1 MIFTF
6 TTSLTIIRRNE
17 LRDSLI
23 EMSKGDISDE
33 IDLYVRNGIV
43 KSWSDHGSD
52 YADALYTIFM
62 MLYGEF

>member
-1 MIFTF
+1 
-6 TTSLTIIRRNE
+6 
-17 LRDSLI
+17 
-23 EMSKGDISDE
+23 MSKGDISDE

-62 MLYGEF
+62 MLYGEFKEESYLNDFQI

>member
-1 MIFTF
+1 MIFAF

-17 LRDSLI
+17 YRDSLI

-52 YADALYTIFM
+52 YADALYTILM